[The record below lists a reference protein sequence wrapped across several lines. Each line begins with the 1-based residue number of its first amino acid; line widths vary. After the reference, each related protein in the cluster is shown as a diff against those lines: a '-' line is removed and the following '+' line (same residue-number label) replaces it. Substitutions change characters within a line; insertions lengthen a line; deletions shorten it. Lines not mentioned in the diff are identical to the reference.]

1 VRRFYHEQEQAQAL
15 SHASRGDTHASR
27 ARTPSS
33 ATSRLQGSSEGPAKR
48 PAKRM
53 RAEGGAFQ
61 TTQAIDVEAGLA
73 AQLDAGLA
81 AHVTV
86 QVHEPFLQFFEAYG
100 PPPPPPPPA
109 NLHSENGRGTGTAST
124 SAGRSPWACS
134 GENAPGLPQDCKE
147 KAPGLPPDCE
157 PVQSCHL
164 DCEKSFSE

>member
-1 VRRFYHEQEQAQAL
+1 MRRFYHEQEQAQAL

-33 ATSRLQGSSEGPAKR
+33 ATSRLQGSSLNSEDPAKH

-81 AHVTV
+81 AHVTA
-86 QVHEPFLQFFEAYG
+86 QVHEPYLQFFEAYG
-100 PPPPPPPPA
+100 PPPPPSA
-109 NLHSENGRGTGTAST
+109 NPTDLLHSENGRGTGT
-124 SAGRSPWACS
+124 G
-134 GENAPGLPQDCKE
+134 G
-147 KAPGLPPDCE
+147 
-157 PVQSCHL
+157 
-164 DCEKSFSE
+164 